1 MPNCAKNG
9 KSEWEGG
16 LTIMWNSE
24 GWGECILEFPKAR
37 GVKIWKPSVGGYGY
51 FLESPN
57 ACPEMAAEKHVMY
70 MKTLIYLVFLRSE
83 QPTCIIS
90 QFLGFI
96 Y

>member
-1 MPNCAKNG
+1 MEAVRRWVRIFSG
-9 KSEWEGG
+9 
-16 LTIMWNSE
+16 I
-24 GWGECILEFPKAR
+24 AH
-37 GVKIWKPSVGGYGY
+37 
-51 FLESPN
+51 

-90 QFLGFI
+90 QFIGFI